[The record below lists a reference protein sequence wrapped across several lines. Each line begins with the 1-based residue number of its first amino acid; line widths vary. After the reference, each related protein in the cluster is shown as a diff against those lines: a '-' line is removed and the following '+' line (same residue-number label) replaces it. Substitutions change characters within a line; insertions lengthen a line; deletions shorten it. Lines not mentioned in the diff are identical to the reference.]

1 MPENSARPAITLGT
15 INMDCR
21 DSQAMAD
28 FYGKLLGYE
37 IAWRDPDDDFIV
49 MADPSGGPSISFQ
62 PYPDYQPPV
71 WPEQPGEQ
79 WKMVHLDMQVEDLDA
94 AMDYA
99 IACGASLAEFQGR
112 KDLRVMLD
120 PAGHPFCLCAD

>member
-1 MPENSARPAITLGT
+1 MPPPSNPRIRLGT

-28 FYGKLLGYE
+28 FYGKLLGLE
-37 IAWRDPDDDFIV
+37 LTWRDPDDDFIV
-49 MADPSGGPSISFQ
+49 MANPAGGPSISFQ

-79 WKMVHLDMQVEDLDA
+79 WKMIHLDLSVDDLEA
-94 AMDYA
+94 ATAHA
-99 IACGASLAEFQGR
+99 IACGGRLAEFQGR
-112 KDLRVMLD
+112 EDLRVVLD